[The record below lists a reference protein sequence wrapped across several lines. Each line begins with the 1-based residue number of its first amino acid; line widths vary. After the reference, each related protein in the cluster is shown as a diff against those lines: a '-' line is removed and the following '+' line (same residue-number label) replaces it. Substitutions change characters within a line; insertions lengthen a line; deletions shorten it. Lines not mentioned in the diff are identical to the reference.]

1 MLLIYDAFTLDGS
14 DLRIY
19 DACKEVVDANT
30 VVISEKTF
38 KVRVYATNYEEDEE
52 DDELVF
58 IDEYDL
64 YESDK
69 KKYTRQHLL
78 SIFRKIYC
86 ENIDPECE
94 EDLRCCIGAVKYSKE
109 HGILRLE
116 LAGEADAVNH
126 LRYIP

>member
-1 MLLIYDAFTLDGS
+1 M
-14 DLRIY
+14 
-19 DACKEVVDANT
+19 
-30 VVISEKTF
+30 
-38 KVRVYATNYEEDEE
+38 YATNYEEDEE
-52 DDELVF
+52 LELVF
-58 IDEYDL
+58 IDEYVFE
-64 YESDK
+64 ESYK
-69 KKYTRQHLL
+69 KKYTRQYLL

-94 EDLRCCIGAVKYSKE
+94 EDLRCCIGAVKYSRE